1 MTISYITKYRL
12 IPGVS
17 SLTCRAH
24 AWNRKFHFH
33 QLGLNHFELLK
44 ADYFVVI
51 VTVMSLTSTLHA
63 CMPQSSSSSLW
74 RYDAED
80 YNGATWNG
88 RYVSNTD
95 MLLRSISESS
105 FCLFVCFKSMG
116 NLDREVCNTCAWHAC
131 HARPLTQ
138 RMRQCWSVC
147 STTVIGIRCLKL
159 YVASFSYTAKIL
171 ESWSI
176 YYMYDAIIM
185 CNDGAVPH
193 WYSS

>member
-1 MTISYITKYRL
+1 MVRVRVRAESFYTPRAVPSQCRVVYTCSDYYITKYRL
-12 IPGVS
+12 ISGVS

-63 CMPQSSSSSLW
+63 CMPQSSSSSLS

-95 MLLRSISESS
+95 MLYPNHL
-105 FCLFVCFKSMG
+105 FVCLFVL
-116 NLDREVCNTCAWHAC
+116 NLWAIWTGRYVIPVHGMHAM
-131 HARPLTQ
+131 HGL
-138 RMRQCWSVC
+138 
-147 STTVIGIRCLKL
+147 
-159 YVASFSYTAKIL
+159 
-171 ESWSI
+171 
-176 YYMYDAIIM
+176 
-185 CNDGAVPH
+185 
-193 WYSS
+193 